1 MCGGYGYVY
10 IRTNELC
17 NNKNLVKMGITG
29 KSPKQRE
36 YGYTTYEHKRGHYIS
51 IYKIQL
57 KYLKYVDLMLK
68 KQYKI
73 YNQYIDCG
81 TEYYNPIIVDKI
93 EAYLKWIGV
102 KPYTYSQKDIERM
115 QKKIDYNTNKEKCK
129 EIIQYLRYHGKL
141 DNINLVNLLQK
152 LKDKKMQKNIILP
165 NEQQQD
171 VLNIIDEYYQNNNIG
186 KIIWACGLGKA
197 LLSIMIVHK
206 LNFKTVLIGVPSINL
221 LQQMKNEI
229 LKLFPNVNNILSV
242 CGKKE
247 KQEENISIESTTDKD
262 KMKQFYDKK
271 TEGCKFIITTYHSC
285 HKLINFY
292 FDFKIGDEAHHL
304 VGALHNTVK
313 NKNSF
318 ITFHKINSNKTLF
331 MTATEKYIKAQSHHL
346 NVDLYSM
353 DDPNTFGGLINEKSI
368 KYAIDHKKITDYNII
383 FIKNTE
389 EELIN
394 ILDDLRDYS
403 IANRELYISCYMCLK
418 TIFDFSENDL
428 NNPILSHMLL
438 YVSSIKDAKL
448 AEDYLTNLCSKY
460 FSDQCDIYIKAL
472 HSNNLK
478 QYCLYGEKN
487 KNGSIRTGELTKFKN
502 AKFGIIPCIYLFGEG
517 FDIPKLNGVCP
528 VADMYSE
535 IRIVQYLLRP
545 NRLDSENPNKI
556 ANIIIPYI
564 LSIGETSRW
573 KTILHILEQMRHS
586 DSSIDKKIK
595 FTKIGKPM
603 RPNQPDIIK
612 LETQDYDI
620 ELASLQLKMISS
632 NELISENEKLQCEY
646 DGIKK
651 INQLLNIQSMEEYTS
666 TEFTREQ
673 FINDPET
680 YFKPI
685 WKNYYDFLGINTTNF
700 IENKKDW
707 IVFCENINITSQEEY
722 DNACKIYKELPKMP
736 ECFYIDFS
744 NILFELNLLDEE

>member
-1 MCGGYGYVY
+1 MSGTYGYIY

-51 IYKIQL
+51 IYKIDL
-57 KYLKYVDLMLK
+57 KYLKYADLMLK
-68 KQYKI
+68 RQFKI

-81 TEYYNPIIVDKI
+81 TEYYDPIIVDKI
-93 EAYLKWIGV
+93 EVYLKLIGV
-102 KPYTYSQKDIERM
+102 KPYKYTQKDIKKM
-115 QKKIDYNTNKEKCK
+115 QKKIDKNTNKEKCK
-129 EIIQYLRYHGKL
+129 ETIQYLRYHGKL
-141 DNINLVNLLQK
+141 DKINLVNLLQK
-152 LKDKKMQKNIILP
+152 LKDKKLNRILP
-165 NEQQQD
+165 NEQQQN
-171 VLNIIDEYYQNNNIG
+171 VLDTIDEYYQNNDIG

-197 LLSIMIVHK
+197 LLSIMIAHK
-206 LNFKTVLIGVPSINL
+206 LNFKTVLIGAPSINL
-221 LQQMKNEI
+221 LQQIKNEI
-229 LKLFPNVNNILSV
+229 LKLFPNINNILSV

-262 KMKQFYDKK
+262 KIKQFYNKK

-285 HKLINFY
+285 HKLIDFY

-304 VGALHNTVK
+304 VGVLQKLNT
-313 NKNSF
+313 F
-318 ITFHKINSNKTLF
+318 LMFHKICSHKTLF
-331 MTATEKYIKAQSHHL
+331 MTATEKYIKMQSQLHNL
-346 NVDLYSM
+346 YSMAYSM
-353 DDPNTFGGLINEKSI
+353 DDPNTFGELIDGKSI
-368 KYAIDHKKITDYNII
+368 KYAIDNKKITDYNII

-389 EELIN
+389 DELIN
-394 ILDDLRDYS
+394 ILDDLRDCS
-403 IANRELYISCYMCLK
+403 IINRELYMSCYMCLK
-418 TIFDFSENDL
+418 AIFDFPENDY

-448 AEDYLTNLCSKY
+448 AENYLINLYSKY
-460 FSDQCDIYIKAL
+460 FIEQNSNIEEGSIYIKAL

-478 QYCLYGEKN
+478 QYCLYDEKN
-487 KNGSIRTGELTKFKN
+487 RTGELTKFKN

-528 VADMYSE
+528 IADMYSE

-545 NRLDSENPNKI
+545 NRLDIENPNKI

-564 LSIGETSRW
+564 LNIGETSRW

-603 RPNQPDIIK
+603 RPNQPNITK

-620 ELASLQLKMISS
+620 ELASLQLKLISS

-651 INQLLNIQSMEEYTS
+651 INQLLNIQSMEEYAL

-685 WKNYYDFLGINTTNF
+685 WKNYYDFLGVNTTDF
-700 IENKKDW
+700 IKDKKDW
-707 IVFCENINITSQEEY
+707 IVFCESINITSQEEY